1 MAIARLNG
9 EVIAESAEAVVVNGR
24 HYFPAQSVR
33 VDLLRP
39 TSLRE
44 NRHYYAVIVDGKPVE
59 DAAAYYLT
67 GPSIPDPRVAEHVE
81 FFVPVTVED

>member
-9 EVIAESAEAVVVNGR
+9 EVIAESTDVVVVEGR

-39 TSLRE
+39 TGSRDH
-44 NRHYYAVIVDGKPVE
+44 RHYYTVIAQGQQAT
-59 DAAAYYLT
+59 DAAAYLT
-67 GPSIPDPRVAEHVE
+67 AAVPDPRVADHVE
-81 FFVPVTVED
+81 FFGPVTVED